1 MTIPTTNKA
10 ITETP
15 ANTPKPIGNTSS
27 FFPGGSTAAWAWEVA
42 LGDGDDRGKSDVR
55 DEGGLTVGEV
65 VLSGSCPVG
74 SPVLPGCGLTV
85 GFGTEET
92 PYKKS

>member
-1 MTIPTTNKA
+1 VTIPTTNKA

-27 FFPGGSTAAWAWEVA
+27 FFPGGSTAACASEVA
-42 LGDGDDRGKSDVR
+42 LGDRDDWGNGDVR
-55 DEGGLTVGEV
+55 DGGRLTVDEF
-65 VLSGSCPVG
+65 VLSGRGPVG
-74 SPVLPGCGLTV
+74 SPVLVGCGLAV